1 MRSSIPPSRAGSAG
15 KPGSSPRPLPDPSYE
30 QPPRSP
36 GPWSRES
43 RPRGAWRAD
52 GGDRPHRRRA
62 CRGRRIV
69 TAVNT
74 SAQFWINLQQALDL
88 YELEQGAGEL
98 PEVLEAFKVS

>member
-1 MRSSIPPSRAGSAG
+1 M
-15 KPGSSPRPLPDPSYE
+15 
-30 QPPRSP
+30 
-36 GPWSRES
+36 
-43 RPRGAWRAD
+43 
-52 GGDRPHRRRA
+52 
-62 CRGRRIV
+62 